1 MAGNIVYLLEQEKW
15 FRGSYLVFDLEELFT
30 EATANRNANYYALFY
45 FLLSK
50 EALTPESNMV
60 LLDQLDED
68 SHKSAYE
75 VTKDLKEGIIHAVEA
90 LANEAL
96 YFQKIYCRKC
106 LMKPMIRLNRK

>member
-1 MAGNIVYLLEQEKW
+1 VAAIW
-15 FRGSYLVFDLEELFT
+15 FLILEELFT
-30 EATANRNANYYALFY
+30 EATANRNANYYALLY
-45 FLLSK
+45 FLLGK
-50 EALTPESNMV
+50 ESLTPESNMV

-90 LANEAL
+90 LANEACI
-96 YFQKIYCRKC
+96 FKRMCCRKC